1 MITKN
6 LKKIICIISK
16 MIIPVR
22 CMTCNMV
29 IGSKY
34 QQYLTLLSDA
44 GIDPSDAQEIIQLR
58 EDSEPEKQTKVQEVF
73 DQLGLKRYCC
83 RRHML
88 AHVDLIDDI

>member
-1 MITKN
+1 
-6 LKKIICIISK
+6 

-34 QQYLTLLSDA
+34 QEYLKLLSAA

-58 EDSEPEKQTKVQEVF
+58 EKKEPEKKDVQIVF

>member
-1 MITKN
+1 
-6 LKKIICIISK
+6 

-34 QQYLTLLSDA
+34 EEYLRKLEEHNVKPTDSD
-44 GIDPSDAQEIIQLR
+44 EIIQLQ
-58 EDSEPEKQTKVQEVF
+58 EDDSINSKTAVQTIFEE
-73 DQLGLKRYCC
+73 LKLTRYCC
-83 RRHML
+83 RRHLL

>member
-1 MITKN
+1 
-6 LKKIICIISK
+6 

-34 QQYLTLLSDA
+34 QKYLELLSKA
-44 GIDPSDAQEIIQLR
+44 GINPSDPPEIIQLR
-58 EDSEPEKQTKVQEVF
+58 EDSEPEQETKVQQVF